1 MKGFFS
7 NEINLKPWPDDNRL
21 RLCELLIRIKVP
33 LNRLIVDPG
42 AFIEDV
48 FAAAQLLQFICNI
61 MRWIKARGTSF
72 CRHFVNDKSSRP
84 RQPQQSLQKLPVL
97 TKFSITGLEPW
108 KKFRARCENGSGES
122 AKTFSRN
129 ILLKRHKVSL

>member
-1 MKGFFS
+1 MKTFFAFSNVKKKTWFFS

-33 LNRLIVDPG
+33 LNRLIVDP
-42 AFIEDV
+42 EEV
-48 FAAAQLLQFICNI
+48 FAASQLLQFICNI

-97 TKFSITGLEPW
+97 TKFSITGLESW
-108 KKFRARCENGSGES
+108 KKFSNQMRKWLR
-122 AKTFSRN
+122 R
-129 ILLKRHKVSL
+129 KR